1 MRNRIVLLM
10 TLVFL
15 SSSVAVKAETQ
26 DRELFDNM
34 GMDMFLRDAEKYAD
48 DNQYDKSKE
57 KWSKVIQFMHSP
69 GWFPTAAL
77 VPICLKFAH
86 LADRNLARNEYA
98 DAENLLK
105 ASYEFPFH
113 KPGEEVQ
120 MDAVTAKMID
130 HFKKNNQTDQCKQ
143 FLQFV
148 VSKTVGQRQAGYKAK
163 LEELT
168 HPIAHE
174 VTQEVTQEVS
184 HEANPEAQ
192 IDAKK
197 IQQHP

>member
-15 SSSVAVKAETQ
+15 GTSAPVQAETQ

-34 GMDMFLRDAEKYAD
+34 GMDMFLRDAEKFAD
-48 DNQYDKSKE
+48 DNQYEKSKE

-86 LADRNLARNEYA
+86 LADRNLARNEYG
-98 DAENLLK
+98 DAENLLR

-120 MDAVTAKMID
+120 VDAVTTKMVD

-163 LEELT
+163 LEELS
-168 HPIAHE
+168 H
-174 VTQEVTQEVS
+174 EVS
-184 HEANPEAQ
+184 HESTQETQPHINATTEAP
-192 IDAKK
+192 K
-197 IQQHP
+197 IEQN